1 MIIFTDRDR
10 QMLNHV
16 VDVIGDRMRH
26 EDGYT
31 EQDERTVTK
40 LDKLAKSP
48 TTSIVI
54 LADDVDAEARQMFQ
68 AIVQAELR
76 AWVPGASQ
84 RLLYRAGR
92 IVGIEQPNPAKG
104 QPDCGPNVA
113 DHALINDWVAG
124 LYLHRCSNCFR
135 LFQL

>member
-54 LADDVDAEARQMFQ
+54 LADDVDAEARQVFQ

-104 QPDCGPNVA
+104 QPDCGSDVA

-124 LYLHRCSNCFR
+124 LYLHRCSTCFR

>member
-1 MIIFTDRDR
+1 MIIFTDKDR

-31 EQDERTVTK
+31 EQDEQTVTK

-48 TTSIVI
+48 TTSVVV
-54 LADDVDAEARQMFQ
+54 LADDVDAEARQMFR

-92 IVGIEQPNPAKG
+92 IVGIQQPNPAKA
-104 QPDCGPNVA
+104 QRDCGDDYAN
-113 DHALINDWVAG
+113 HALISDWVAG
-124 LYLHRCSNCFR
+124 LYLHRCSDCFR
-135 LFQL
+135 LFEL

>member
-31 EQDERTVTK
+31 EQDRVTFMKVQDMSNAPVSTVVVTGEE
-40 LDKLAKSP
+40 
-48 TTSIVI
+48 I
-54 LADDVDAEARQMFQ
+54 DAEARQMFQ

-92 IVGIEQPNPAKG
+92 IVGIQQPNPAKA
-104 QPDCGPNVA
+104 QRDCGDDYAN
-113 DHALINDWVAG
+113 HALISDWVAG
-124 LYLHRCSNCFR
+124 LYLHRCSDCFR
-135 LFQL
+135 LFEL

>member
-104 QPDCGPNVA
+104 QPDCGPDVA

>member
-48 TTSIVI
+48 TTSIVV

-104 QPDCGPNVA
+104 QPDCGPDVA

>member
-54 LADDVDAEARQMFQ
+54 LADDVDAEARQVFQ

-104 QPDCGPNVA
+104 QPDCGPDVA
-113 DHALINDWVAG
+113 NHALISDWVAG

>member
-1 MIIFTDRDR
+1 MILFTEADR
-10 QMLNHV
+10 QMMNHV

-40 LDKLAKSP
+40 LDRLAKSP
-48 TTSIVI
+48 TTSIVV

-68 AIVQAELR
+68 AIVRAEL
-76 AWVPGASQ
+76 AHWVPDASQ

-104 QPDCGPNVA
+104 QRDCGAERA
-113 DHALINDWVAG
+113 DHALISDWVAG

-135 LFQL
+135 VFTA

>member
-1 MIIFTDRDR
+1 MIIFTDKDR

-31 EQDERTVTK
+31 EQDEQTVTK

-48 TTSIVI
+48 TTSVVV
-54 LADDVDAEARQMFQ
+54 LADDVDAEARQMFR

-92 IVGIEQPNPAKG
+92 IVGIQQPNPAKG
-104 QPDCGPNVA
+104 QPDCGPDVA
-113 DHALINDWVAG
+113 NHALFSDWVAG
-124 LYLHRCSNCFR
+124 LYLHRCSDCFR
-135 LFQL
+135 LFEL

>member
-54 LADDVDAEARQMFQ
+54 LANDVDAEARQMFQ

-104 QPDCGPNVA
+104 QPDCGPDVA

>member
-40 LDKLAKSP
+40 LERLAKSP

-104 QPDCGPNVA
+104 QPDCGPDVA